1 MFPAAEKAA
10 GKAVILFSADIMV
23 VNMTQM
29 YAGNYAGLYA
39 GLYADWAAAS
49 PLHPAA
55 RASLLEWLDCPV
67 PANPSSLHAF
77 GTAASDR
84 LAAARV
90 SLAASF
96 GWDGEITFTSGGTES
111 DGLAVHALTERFRGT
126 DRRRIVLSPFE
137 HPAVREA
144 VYAFAPSAGF
154 SVEECAVLPDGTV
167 DPADFAAR
175 MGEDTAFCAVMA
187 VQNETGVVQPVE
199 KLAAFAHGCGALFL
213 SDAVQAAGHTAIPA
227 EADVVTVSAHKFGGP
242 AGVGAVLHRGGLIPL
257 LKGGGQERGLRGGTE
272 NVAGICAMA
281 AAAAAVREPDW
292 MTELRDGLEEA
303 FLCRMRDAG
312 IAVSAAGRTAGRQ
325 HRIGSVSCFVFGG
338 CGSEGDGDSAGSGF
352 PTGENL
358 VLSCDMA
365 GLALSSGSACHSGK
379 GAPSAA
385 LLAMGYSPAEAVR
398 GVRLSFG
405 WGTDPEQM
413 RQAYAV
419 LGHVVVKM
427 VCPRKL

>member
-1 MFPAAEKAA
+1 
-10 GKAVILFSADIMV
+10 
-23 VNMTQM
+23 MTQICTGI
-29 YAGNYAGLYA
+29 YAGI
-39 GLYADWAAAS
+39 YADWAATS

-67 PANPSSLHAF
+67 PANPSSLHSF
-77 GTAASDR
+77 GMAASDR

-111 DGLAVHALTERFRGT
+111 DGLAVHGLVKRFRGT
-126 DRRRIVLSPFE
+126 DRRRIVLSPLE

-144 VYAFAPSAGF
+144 VYAFGPSAGF

-167 DPADFAAR
+167 DPVDFAAR
-175 MGEDTAFCAVMA
+175 MGEDLAFCAVMV
-187 VQNETGVVQPVE
+187 VQNETGVIQPVE
-199 KLAAFAHGCGALFL
+199 ELAALAHGCGAFFL
-213 SDAVQAAGHTAIPA
+213 SDAVQAAGHTVIPVS
-227 EADVVTVSAHKFGGP
+227 ADVVTVSAHKFGGP
-242 AGVGAVLHRGGLIPL
+242 AGVGAVLHRGELSPL
-257 LKGGGQERGLRGGTE
+257 LKGGGQERGRRGGTE

-281 AAAAAVREPDW
+281 AAAAAVSEPEW
-292 MTELRDGLEEA
+292 MAGLRDELEEA
-303 FLCRMRDAG
+303 FLCRMREAG
-312 IAVSAAGRTAGRQ
+312 VSVSVAGG
-325 HRIGSVSCFVFGG
+325 HRIGSVSLFVFGG
-338 CGSEGDGDSAGSGF
+338 GDAF

-365 GLALSSGSACHSGK
+365 GLAVSSGSACHSGS

-413 RQAYAV
+413 RQAYAI
-419 LGHVVVKM
+419 LGDVVIKM